1 MHDNDTRILVNEC
14 LSLFLRRTGEIDGN
28 VERQNNSDWD
38 SLKHVELIFMM
49 EDRTGIRFTQ
59 EEIAGIKNTDDIVRI
74 VETKNGS

>member
-14 LSLFLRRTGEIDGN
+14 LSLVLRRTGEIDGN

-38 SLKHVELIFMM
+38 SLKHVELIFMI